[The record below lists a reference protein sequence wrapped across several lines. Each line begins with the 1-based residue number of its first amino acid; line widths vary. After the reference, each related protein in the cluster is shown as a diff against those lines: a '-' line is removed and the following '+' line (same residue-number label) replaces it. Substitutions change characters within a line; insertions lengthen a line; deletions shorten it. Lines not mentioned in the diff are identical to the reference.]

1 MARRSRSGGAE
12 PDAIPAGALARIWE
26 QLSTLLLAVAI
37 ALTIRVF
44 VIEPFRIPSESM
56 LPTLLIGDHLFVN
69 KFAYGAKVPFT
80 DIRLPGLGKPERGDV
95 VVFVVAREL
104 NRGMPRIYPA
114 DKRPDLPRDDFVK
127 RIVGL
132 PGDRMEVRNNRVY
145 VNDRLVEMSESEGV
159 FQDDSG
165 HGLAIQRER
174 LEGCDHAVLDDPA
187 IPGQRR
193 SPVVVPPGRYFVMG
207 DNRDHSNDSRIWG
220 TVRFEEIRGPAFI
233 LYWSWDVNGNFL
245 QFLNPIN
252 WWSAEKR
259 WSRVFSRVRCFEPGE
274 SLAERGIGAP
284 SATGG

>member
-1 MARRSRSGGAE
+1 MARSSRSGGAE
-12 PDAIPAGALARIWE
+12 PEARPAGPLARVWE
-26 QLSTLLLAVAI
+26 QLSTLLLAIAI

-80 DIRLPGLGKPERGDV
+80 DIRLPGFREPERGDV

-132 PGDRMEVRNNRVY
+132 PGDRLEVRNNRVY
-145 VNDRLVEMSESEGV
+145 VNDRLVEISEIDGV
-159 FQDDSG
+159 FHDDSG

-174 LEGCDHAVLDDPA
+174 LDGCDHAVLDDPA

-245 QFLNPIN
+245 QFLNPVN
-252 WWSAEKR
+252 WWTAEKR

>member
-69 KFAYGAKVPFT
+69 KFTYGAKVPFT
-80 DIRLPGLGKPERGDV
+80 DIRLPGFREPERGDV

-245 QFLNPIN
+245 QFLNPVN
-252 WWSAEKR
+252 WWTAEKR